1 MIIIYILLALFAIYL
16 FLIAPR
22 FNKPDCSFLDGYF
35 YAHRGLFNNID
46 IPENSLKAFQKA
58 VDNGYGMELDVQ
70 LTKDNVLVV
79 FHDASLERMCGVKG
93 NVWEYTYEELQEFRL
108 LNTDIKIPTFKEVL
122 EVIDGQVPFILEF
135 KEDVVQ
141 TTVCELSNE
150 MLKDYKGPYCVESFH
165 PIAVKWYKDNRPD
178 IVRGQLAEAYWNKE
192 DKKYHKFKFYLVSS
206 LVTNVLTRP
215 DFIAYDCVEE
225 NNIPRKLTR
234 LLGAKQ
240 VTWTIKSKEQYERL
254 KDQYDYF
261 IFDSCEL

>member
-1 MIIIYILLALFAIYL
+1 MIIIYILLILIAIYL
-16 FLIAPR
+16 FMIAPR

-46 IPENSLKAFQKA
+46 IPENSLEAFQKA
-58 VDNGYGMELDVQ
+58 IDKGYGMELDVQ

-79 FHDASLERMCGVKG
+79 FHDASLLRMCGIDG
-93 NVWEYTYEELQEFRL
+93 NVWEYTFEELQQFRL
-108 LNTDIKIPTFKEVL
+108 LDTDIKIPTFREVL
-122 EVIDGQVPFILEF
+122 DLVDGQVPLIIEF

-150 MLKDYKGPYCVESFH
+150 MLKDYKGAYCVESFH

-206 LVTNVLTRP
+206 LVTNVISRP
-215 DFIAYDCVEE
+215 DFIAYDCLEE